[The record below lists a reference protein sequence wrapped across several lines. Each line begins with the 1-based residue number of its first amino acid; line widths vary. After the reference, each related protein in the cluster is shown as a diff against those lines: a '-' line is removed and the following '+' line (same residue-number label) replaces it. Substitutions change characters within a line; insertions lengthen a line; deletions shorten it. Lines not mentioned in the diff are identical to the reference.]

1 MHNVYHNYF
10 NLDKFLNYDME
21 TSFKYC
27 FTKKF
32 NHQVSLLNFIKHLIY
47 NLEYSHLWHIIMVVT
62 VLEFLK

>member
-47 NLEYSHLWHIIMVVT
+47 NLEYSHL
-62 VLEFLK
+62 